1 MRQLSLCATA
11 TEAAL
16 HSEKLVKEARREN
29 SLHSPQLEKAH
40 AQAMKTQH
48 NQKKKK
54 EEDMS
59 LQLFSVPG
67 LLLIHSICMSYVTAL
82 LGTGAALRRPALY
95 EQVAT
100 GRPSRRRN
108 CVSRRR

>member
-1 MRQLSLCATA
+1 M
-11 TEAAL
+11 
-16 HSEKLVKEARREN
+16 
-29 SLHSPQLEKAH
+29 
-40 AQAMKTQH
+40 
-48 NQKKKK
+48 
-54 EEDMS
+54 
-59 LQLFSVPG
+59 PG